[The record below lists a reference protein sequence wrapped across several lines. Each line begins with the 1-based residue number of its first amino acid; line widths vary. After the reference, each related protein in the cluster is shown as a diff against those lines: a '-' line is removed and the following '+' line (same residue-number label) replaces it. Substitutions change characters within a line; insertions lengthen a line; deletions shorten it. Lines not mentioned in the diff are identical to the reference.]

1 MALKFLVDAEEQGRD
16 YLMLPDNFDFA
27 MIPPGIDLR
36 LSEIGMLAST
46 IENIDYSIVSWLK
59 DDLKLS
65 ANTNEGWTKVPVL
78 WQTPERSFQIKNE
91 KSLRDD
97 AGALK
102 LPLISIERTGITK
115 DPNRKGIYQAQ
126 VYSDDKD
133 GRTGRMVIAKKIVQ
147 DKTRNFAV
155 VGNIRRANYSGATTV
170 AATATITITDFS
182 ELNAGDKVN
191 LVATDGTNY
200 DFTQGDQSSV
210 NGTWEATTSNAAT
223 ATNLMNV
230 INTSSGPAGTRFAA
244 TAAGNVVTITQAT
257 SGDAG
262 NTAITITDSGTTG
275 LSKTNFAGGA
285 TEPQRYF
292 PRVNK
297 KIVVK
302 TLSIPIPVY
311 VNVEYKIHIKA
322 EYQQQ
327 MNDLLAPFMTRT
339 GQINAFVLKRNGH
352 LYEAFIDQGF
362 THTNN
367 VSNLDEDMRMFTSDI
382 TIKILGYLIGE
393 GKNDDRPIVKVEENI
408 VEITFPQEGLA
419 TEGPDGFFNIT
430 S

>member
-16 YLMLPDNFDFA
+16 YSMLPDNFDFA
-27 MIPPGIDLR
+27 MIPPDIDLR

-59 DDLKLS
+59 EDLRLN
-65 ANTNEGWTKVPVL
+65 ANTNEGWVKVPVL

-97 AGALK
+97 AGGLK

-115 DPNRKGIYQAQ
+115 DPARKGSFQAH
-126 VYSDDKD
+126 VYSEDKN
-133 GRTGRMVIAKKIVQ
+133 GRTGRMVIAKKIVE

-155 VGNIRRANYSGATTV
+155 VGNTRRSNY
-170 AATATITITDFS
+170 
-182 ELNAGDKVN
+182 
-191 LVATDGTNY
+191 
-200 DFTQGDQSSV
+200 
-210 NGTWEATTSNAAT
+210 
-223 ATNLMNV
+223 
-230 INTSSGPAGTRFAA
+230 
-244 TAAGNVVTITQAT
+244 T
-257 SGDAG
+257 SGSAAS
-262 NTAITITDSGTTG
+262 T
-275 LSKTNFAGGA
+275 
-285 TEPQRYF
+285 QRFF

-302 TLSIPIPVY
+302 TMSIPIPVY
-311 VNVEYKIHIKA
+311 VNVEYKIHIKT

-362 THTNN
+362 THNNN
-367 VSNLDEDMRMFTSDI
+367 VSNLNEDARMFTSDI
-382 TIKILGYLIGE
+382 SIRVLGYLIGE
-393 GKNDDRPIVKVEENI
+393 GENDDRPIVRIEENI
-408 VEITFPQEGLA
+408 VEITFPQEGLVA
-419 TEGPDGFFNIT
+419 DTPEGYLKIT